1 MKRIPKIKSIFEI
14 IFEAFSDKILIILL
28 VAATISMVLG
38 IVQDPEYGWID
49 GLSIYIAVVAIVSIT
64 STNNWI
70 KEKQF

>member
-1 MKRIPKIKSIFEI
+1 LKRIPKIKSIFEI

-28 VAATISMVLG
+28 IAATVSMALG
-38 IVQDPEYGWID
+38 SYEDPAYGWID

-70 KEKQF
+70 KEK